1 MAIPAAETVLQGL
14 NEAQARAVQVTQGP
28 LLILAGPGSGKTRVI
43 TYRIAYLVKV
53 CGVWPSR
60 IMALTFTNKAA
71 REMKARLERL
81 LPGANQGLTVGTF
94 HATCAQVLRRD
105 GQAAGIPRDFAIYDD
120 GDQMQVMKRALG
132 DLDLDSKRYAP
143 RNILSTLSHAKSEL
157 LGPEAFAQQAGS
169 YYEEIV
175 ARCYA
180 RYQELLDQARA
191 LDFDD
196 LLLKAVE
203 LWRGQ
208 PEVLKKYQDRYNHLL
223 VDEFQDTNVAQYVFA
238 RTLASLS
245 RNICVVGDPD
255 QSIYS
260 WRSADIRN
268 ILNFERDYPDATV
281 IALEQNYR
289 STQTILEAA
298 SAVIAPNTQRKEVRL
313 WTENSRGLAIKI
325 VEAADEREE
334 ARLALEE
341 AERLVQAGRP
351 RREIAFMYRT
361 NAQSRALEE
370 ACVRYGVPYHLVG
383 ATRFYERREIK
394 DILCYLRLIHN
405 PYDDVSLARV
415 LNVPSRGIGQRT
427 ADELEGFAQRRGVP
441 LYTALQLLAGG
452 EDDSAPPDVAAGPPA
467 GTPSRR
473 SLQLLSGF
481 LSLLHSLMEEAQ
493 ALDPPALLERV
504 IERTGYRDY
513 TLEQPDGEERLENIQ
528 ELRTVASEFTAGD
541 PAEALVSFLE
551 QVALVSDADDTE
563 PDRDALTLITL
574 HQAKGLEFPVVFI
587 TGLEE
592 GVLPHRRSF
601 DDPAQMEEERRL
613 CYVGI
618 TRAKERLYLLRA
630 RHRAS
635 GGPSGPNPPSR
646 FLADIPERLL
656 AGARQPVASHPGRP
670 WTWGAARAGPGAP
683 SQGAPSQVAPAFAVG
698 ARVRHPTFGEG
709 VVVKCEP
716 AAGDQLVTVAFKGQA
731 STKKLLLSLAK
742 LERVE

>member
-1 MAIPAAETVLQGL
+1 MAIPTAETVLQGL

-71 REMKARLERL
+71 REMKERLGQL
-81 LPGANQGLTVGTF
+81 LPGAAQGLTVGTF
-94 HATCAQVLRRD
+94 HAICAQVLRRD
-105 GQAAGIPRDFAIYDD
+105 GEAGGVPRDFAIYDD
-120 GDQMQVMKRALG
+120 GDQMQVMKRALA
-132 DLDLDSKRYAP
+132 DLDLDPKRYAP

-180 RYQELLDQARA
+180 RYQELLAQARA

-208 PEVLKKYQDRYNHLL
+208 PEVLKKYQDRYVHLL

-238 RTLASLS
+238 RTLASQS

-268 ILNFERDYPDATV
+268 ILNFERDYPDAVV

-298 SAVIAPNTQRKEVRL
+298 SQVIAPNTQRKEVRL
-313 WTENSRGLAIKI
+313 WTHNPRGLAIRI

-341 AERLVQAGRP
+341 AEKLVQAGRQ
-351 RREIAFMYRT
+351 RSEIAVMYRT

-370 ACVRYGVPYHLVG
+370 GCVRYGIPYHLVG

-394 DILCYLRLIHN
+394 DLLCYLRLISN

-427 ADELEGFAQRRGVP
+427 ADEVQAFAQRRGVP
-441 LYTALQLLAGG
+441 LYTGLQLLCGE
-452 EDDSAPPDVAAGPPA
+452 EDDTPGAAAGPPA
-467 GTPSRR
+467 GTLSGR
-473 SLQLLSGF
+473 SLQVLRRF
-481 LSLLHSLMEEAQ
+481 LSLLHSLMEEEQ
-493 ALDPPALLERV
+493 ALDPPALLDRV

-513 TLEQPDGEERLENIQ
+513 AREQPDGEERLENIQ
-528 ELRTVASEFTAGD
+528 ELRAVASEFAAGD

-551 QVALVSDADDTE
+551 QVALVSDADDAE

-656 AGARQPVASHPGRP
+656 AGARQPGPAGAGRP
-670 WTWGAARAGPGAP
+670 WTWGAARAAGEGSLSPGAP
-683 SQGAPSQVAPAFAVG
+683 SQAAPAFAVG

-731 STKKLLLSLAK
+731 ALKRLLLSFAK
-742 LERVE
+742 LERVG